1 LIVGQDDQRVRG
13 IKQYVLAR
21 LREELANAPRGAQA
35 RLAKR
40 LGVSGAHLS
49 NMLSATP
56 SRQPGED
63 FRRKVATHWG
73 ISYAQLEALAL
84 GEEPPAS
91 TSKPVGR
98 SDTMPPNLSAAVAEY
113 SWTHD
118 LPHEMRVIVRE
129 QARMHYAFAH
139 ADLARD
145 EWKRILT
152 GLERE
157 ALNLSNR
164 LKSGEAVVVTP
175 APAQAASPA
184 PQESAET
191 AKSEKEPLSGD
202 RDSDPSSVSS
212 TSTKSDGDDDDDN
225 GQASTA

>member
-1 LIVGQDDQRVRG
+1 MPKLAPVNAARLSLLCVGQDDQRVRR

-35 RLAKR
+35 KLAKR

-49 NMLSATP
+49 NMLSSTP

-73 ISYAQLEALAL
+73 HSYAELEALAL

-91 TSKPVGR
+91 NGKPTNHN
-98 SDTMPPNLSAAVAEY
+98 DPMPPNLAAAIAEY
-113 SWTHD
+113 EWMHE

-129 QARMHYAFAH
+129 QARLHHTYSRC
-139 ADLARD
+139 DLARE
-145 EWKRILT
+145 EWHRVLS

-157 ALNLSNR
+157 ALAIIAHRSQDAD
-164 LKSGEAVVVTP
+164 GEDDGARPLPPRKRRTP
-175 APAQAASPA
+175 ATTS
-184 PQESAET
+184 
-191 AKSEKEPLSGD
+191 KS
-202 RDSDPSSVSS
+202 
-212 TSTKSDGDDDDDN
+212 
-225 GQASTA
+225 

>member
-1 LIVGQDDQRVRG
+1 MAQDDQRVRR

-63 FRRKVATHWG
+63 FRRKVAAHWG

-91 TSKPVGR
+91 AAKPIAAG
-98 SDTMPPNLSAAVAEY
+98 SDVMPPNLAAVIAEY
-113 SWTHD
+113 AWMQE
-118 LPHEMRVIVRE
+118 LPHELREIVRE
-129 QARMHYAFAH
+129 QARLYFAYGR
-139 ADLARD
+139 ADFPRE
-145 EWKRILT
+145 EWRRVLT

-157 ALNLSNR
+157 ALTLLAQRSR
-164 LKSGEAVVVTP
+164 ATDDCP
-175 APAQAASPA
+175 ARSPRRRRA
-184 PQESAET
+184 RT
-191 AKSEKEPLSGD
+191 
-202 RDSDPSSVSS
+202 
-212 TSTKSDGDDDDDN
+212 
-225 GQASTA
+225 